1 MTEPSYIVLEKAV
14 YGKKSFSENT
24 EAYVESPMFARLL
37 TLKSDVDRLTSMRYT
52 DTLNDFTTGV
62 LWPKDRDIFA
72 QPNKKH
78 DFFELVYVY
87 EGSLNL
93 RIEQTEYSFAAGS
106 VFSLDLHLRSAIM
119 PSRYKAFF
127 LGLSKSFFQMLPSEY
142 EQNRCKHSQV
152 LHHIHWNLSHPSESH
167 GFYYF
172 QEKSDS
178 GFRDLMQQFQSELSF
193 KQAGYS
199 IFLYGLVLRMI
210 SMLEDEQI
218 FSHQYISLEK
228 QSGQRITRQ
237 IHSFLQTH
245 PYRISL
251 AELTDELQLNY
262 TPEYINKIYK
272 DRTNESI
279 TSANRRIYLEESLR
293 LLTTTKLTI
302 AEISRKLHF
311 RDRKSFYNT
320 FEKEFACTPLQYRK
334 RHSSS
339 PPFS

>member
-142 EQNRCKHSQV
+142 EQNRFICF
-152 LHHIHWNLSHPSESH
+152 HPP
-167 GFYYF
+167 
-172 QEKSDS
+172 D
-178 GFRDLMQQFQSELSF
+178 
-193 KQAGYS
+193 
-199 IFLYGLVLRMI
+199 
-210 SMLEDEQI
+210 QI
-218 FSHQYISLEK
+218 
-228 QSGQRITRQ
+228 
-237 IHSFLQTH
+237 
-245 PYRISL
+245 
-251 AELTDELQLNY
+251 
-262 TPEYINKIYK
+262 
-272 DRTNESI
+272 
-279 TSANRRIYLEESLR
+279 
-293 LLTTTKLTI
+293 
-302 AEISRKLHF
+302 
-311 RDRKSFYNT
+311 
-320 FEKEFACTPLQYRK
+320 
-334 RHSSS
+334 
-339 PPFS
+339 